1 MFLKKTAGL
10 ESAVLSG
17 GTNRGF
23 GGKRLYYVKIK
34 TVDKRRMA

>member
-23 GGKRLYYVKIK
+23 GGKAALLCKNKNSR
-34 TVDKRRMA
+34 